1 MSTERSTQL
10 NGAPSVDRYEPNIT
24 WDSGTAYD
32 LFMSLEVLHDPE
44 HYGLR
49 ASWAAGVRSRLS
61 PDERKFLEELHG
73 FLWVPLHWIH
83 TLPAPKD
90 AATALW
96 ALRQIPPAER
106 PKVLL
111 NFYELCDEPDAG
123 DTLLK
128 VIDKRA
134 WDQGDLEI
142 LKKCHMS
149 KKHEKASERL
159 ATFLDWLS
167 RPDELGELY
176 LSALQS
182 YYQAFFAEEEKRIA
196 PVLRNS
202 LVHAQELAGRLPFAD
217 LLVELTQG
225 VHFEEPFKESN
236 LVLVPGYWN
245 TPFVIF
251 PKIGPDSM
259 LILFGVRPLDMS
271 LVPGEQVPDT
281 LLLVLKALADPTRLK
296 IMRYLNEAS
305 LTPSEI
311 ARRLRLRPPTVT
323 HHLSALRLAGLVHL
337 SLDSSGE
344 KRYAARMEAIHTSCA
359 QLVEFLT
366 QASRED

>member
-1 MSTERSTQL
+1 MSAQL
-10 NGAPSVDRYEPNIT
+10 SSQDSGMPVVDRANPNIS

-32 LFMSLEVLHDPE
+32 FFMSLEVLHDPD

-49 ASWAAGVRSRLS
+49 ASWAAGVRSRLA
-61 PDERKFLEELHG
+61 PDERKLLEDLHRY
-73 FLWVPLHWIH
+73 LWVPLHWIH

-90 AATALW
+90 AASALW

-106 PKVLL
+106 PLLLL
-111 NFYELCDEPDAG
+111 NFYELCDEPEAS
-123 DTLLK
+123 DTLAK
-128 VIDKRA
+128 VISRRA
-134 WDQGDLEI
+134 WEQGDLEI
-142 LKKCHMS
+142 IKKCHVA
-149 KKHEKASERL
+149 KKHEKASEGL
-159 ATFLDWLS
+159 TTFLDWLAK
-167 RPDELGELY
+167 PVELGELY

-196 PVLRNS
+196 PALRNGLS
-202 LVHAQELAGRLPFAD
+202 YAQELAGRLPLTE

-245 TPFVIF
+245 TPYVIF
-251 PKIGPDSM
+251 PKIRSDTL

-281 LLLVLKALADPTRLK
+281 LLLVLKAMADPTRLK
-296 IMRYLNEAS
+296 IMRYLNEES
-305 LTPSEI
+305 LTPTEI
-311 ARRLRLRPPTVT
+311 ARRLRLRAPTVT

-337 SLDSSGE
+337 SLDAGDE
-344 KRYAARMEAIHTSCA
+344 KRYTARLEAIQAACA
-359 QLVEFLT
+359 HLIEFLT
-366 QASRED
+366 QENQEN